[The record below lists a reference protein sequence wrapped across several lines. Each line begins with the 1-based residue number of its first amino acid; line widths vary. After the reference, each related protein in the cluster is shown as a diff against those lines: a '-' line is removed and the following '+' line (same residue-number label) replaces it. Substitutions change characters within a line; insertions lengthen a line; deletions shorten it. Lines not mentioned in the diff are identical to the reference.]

1 MRTAIVFVV
10 IAALALAACSSS
22 SSSTDEAP
30 KTDAA
35 APSGGSGSAD
45 TSPTQAPAPEA
56 APTRAQRTDIA
67 VANQQSRVT
76 CEWFTE
82 LINDVN
88 AGLISGV
95 QGDVVSVGETRYRI
109 KNMYGLSIGSDEPIH
124 PTVKALMGATQLEFK
139 FEDVR
144 PEVDALREA
153 CEQNGYPIPEL
164 TASSEQ

>member
-1 MRTAIVFVV
+1 MRAATVFVAITV
-10 IAALALAACSSS
+10 LVLAACSSS
-22 SSSTDEAP
+22 SDEAP

-35 APSGGSGSAD
+35 APSGGSGAAD
-45 TSPTQAPAPEA
+45 TSPTEASPADTPAP
-56 APTRAQRTDIA
+56 APTRAQRVDDA

-124 PTVKALMGATQLEFK
+124 PSVKELMAATQLEFK

-144 PEVDALREA
+144 AEIDALRAA
-153 CEQNGYPIPEL
+153 CEQHGFQIPEL
-164 TASSEQ
+164 AGSTGQ

>member
-1 MRTAIVFVV
+1 MKTAIVFVAV
-10 IAALALAACSSS
+10 AALALAAC

-35 APSGGSGSAD
+35 APSGGSGAAD
-45 TSPTQAPAPEA
+45 TSPTQAPEA
-56 APTRAQRTDIA
+56 APTRSQRTDVA

-76 CEWFTE
+76 CEWFAE

>member
-1 MRTAIVFVV
+1 MRTAIVFVA
-10 IAALALAACSSS
+10 IAALALAAC

-45 TSPTQAPAPEA
+45 TS
-56 APTRAQRTDIA
+56 PTRAQRTDIA

>member
-1 MRTAIVFVV
+1 MRAAIVVV
-10 IAALALAACSSS
+10 AIAVLALAACSSD
-22 SSSTDEAP
+22 DETP

-35 APSGGSGSAD
+35 APSTPSGGAGSTDPSPAD
-45 TSPTQAPAPEA
+45 TPAP
-56 APTRAQRTDIA
+56 APTRAQRVDAA

-82 LINDVN
+82 LIDDVN

-109 KNMYGLSIGSDEPIH
+109 KNMYGLSIGSDDPIH
-124 PTVKALMGATQLEFK
+124 PRVKDLMSATQLEFD

-144 PEVDALREA
+144 TEIDGLRAA
-153 CEQNGYPIPEL
+153 CEQHGFPIPEL
-164 TASSEQ
+164 AGSSGQ

>member
-1 MRTAIVFVV
+1 MRAAIVLLV
-10 IAALALAACSSS
+10 IVLMALAGCSSD
-22 SSSTDEAP
+22 DEAP

-35 APSGGSGSAD
+35 VPAAPSGGSDAGGTSA
-45 TSPTQAPAPEA
+45 SELPTAV
-56 APTRAQRTDIA
+56 PTRAQRVDAA
-67 VANQQSRVT
+67 VANQQTRVT

-82 LINDVN
+82 LMNDVN

-124 PTVKALMGATQLEFK
+124 PSVKTLMAATQLEFK

-144 PEVDALREA
+144 TEIDALRAA
-153 CEQNGYPIPEL
+153 CEQNGFPIPEL
-164 TASSEQ
+164 AGSSEQ

>member
-1 MRTAIVFVV
+1 MRAAIVFVA
-10 IAALALAACSSS
+10 IAALALAACSSD
-22 SSSTDEAP
+22 DEAS

-35 APSGGSGSAD
+35 APSGGSGSAG
-45 TSPTQAPAPEA
+45 TSPTDAPAP
-56 APTRAQRTDIA
+56 APTRAQRTDAA
-67 VANQQSRVT
+67 VADQQSRVT

-82 LINDVN
+82 LIDDVN

-124 PTVKALMGATQLEFK
+124 PTVKALMGATQLEFQ

-144 PEVDALREA
+144 AEIDALRAA
-153 CEQNGYPIPEL
+153 CEQHGFPVPEL
-164 TASSEQ
+164 TASEQ

>member
-1 MRTAIVFVV
+1 MRVAIVLVAVV
-10 IAALALAACSSS
+10 ALAFAACSSD
-22 SSSTDEAP
+22 DEAP

-45 TSPTQAPAPEA
+45 TSPADTPAPAP
-56 APTRAQRTDIA
+56 TRGQRMDAA
-67 VANQQSRVT
+67 VANQQTRVT

-109 KNMYGLSIGSDEPIH
+109 KNMYGLSIGSEEPIH
-124 PTVKALMGATQLEFK
+124 PNVKALMAATQLEFK
-139 FEDVR
+139 FEEVR
-144 PEVDALREA
+144 AEIDALRAA
-153 CEQNGYPIPEL
+153 CEQNEYPIPEL
-164 TASSEQ
+164 AGSQEQ

>member
-1 MRTAIVFVV
+1 MRTAIVFVAV
-10 IAALALAACSSS
+10 AASVLAACSSS
-22 SSSTDEAP
+22 TEEAP

-35 APSGGSGSAD
+35 APSGGSGAAD
-45 TSPTQAPAPEA
+45 TSPTQAPEA
-56 APTRAQRTDIA
+56 APTRSQRTDVA

-124 PTVKALMGATQLEFK
+124 PTVKALMGATQLEFN

-164 TASSEQ
+164 TASEQ

>member
-1 MRTAIVFVV
+1 MKTAIVFVAV
-10 IAALALAACSSS
+10 AALALAACSSS

-35 APSGGSGSAD
+35 APSDGSGAAD
-45 TSPTQAPAPEA
+45 TSPTQAPEA
-56 APTRAQRTDIA
+56 APTRSQRTDVA

-82 LINDVN
+82 LIDDVN

-164 TASSEQ
+164 TASEQ

>member
-1 MRTAIVFVV
+1 MRTAIVFVAV
-10 IAALALAACSSS
+10 AALALAACSSS
-22 SSSTDEAP
+22 TDEAL

-35 APSGGSGSAD
+35 APSDGSGAAD
-45 TSPTQAPAPEA
+45 TSPTQASAPEP
-56 APTRAQRTDIA
+56 APTRAQRTDAA

-76 CEWFTE
+76 CEWLTE

-139 FEDVR
+139 FEEVR

>member
-1 MRTAIVFVV
+1 MRTAIVFVAV
-10 IAALALAACSSS
+10 AALALAACSSS
-22 SSSTDEAP
+22 SDEAP

-35 APSGGSGSAD
+35 APSDGSGAAD
-45 TSPTQAPAPEA
+45 TSPTQAPEA
-56 APTRAQRTDIA
+56 APTRSQRTDVA

-82 LINDVN
+82 LIDDVN

-124 PTVKALMGATQLEFK
+124 PTVKALMGATQLEFN

-164 TASSEQ
+164 TASEQ